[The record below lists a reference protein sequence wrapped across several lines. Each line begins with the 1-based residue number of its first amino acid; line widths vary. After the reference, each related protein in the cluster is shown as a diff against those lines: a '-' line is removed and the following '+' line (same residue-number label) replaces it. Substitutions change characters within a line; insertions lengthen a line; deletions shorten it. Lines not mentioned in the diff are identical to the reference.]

1 MPVMPFGL
9 RDGTLV
15 SANEVQRGLECG
27 CICPACRGTL
37 VAKKG
42 PYRAAH
48 FAHFDRE
55 DCGGWLETIVH
66 QRAKALLLEEKKLML
81 PPVYRV
87 PGECISPFALVSF
100 EKIELEVTIGSGRA
114 DAIGIVNGR
123 SLSIEIAVTH
133 KISEKRIFEYRE
145 LGHDAVEIDITPIND
160 FNDDTIREILT
171 TTVQEK
177 RWICNGDIESSKLW
191 QLRRDDYRLNS
202 LKLRRR
208 FYSY

>member
-1 MPVMPFGL
+1 MPLMPYGL

-15 SANEVQRGLECG
+15 SANEVQRGLACG

-42 PYRAAH
+42 SYRAAH

-81 PPVYRV
+81 PPVYRI
-87 PGECISPFALVSF
+87 PGDCIFPWTLVSF
-100 EKIELEVTIGSGRA
+100 EKIALEVTLGNGRA
-114 DAIGIVNGR
+114 DAVGIVNGR
-123 SLSIEIAVTH
+123 PLAIEIAVTH

-145 LGHDAVEIDITPIND
+145 LGHAAVEIDMPPVAHIH
-160 FNDDTIREILT
+160 DDSIRLILT
-171 TTVQEK
+171 TTVLES
-177 RWICNGDIESSKLW
+177 RWICNQHMESCKLW
-191 QLRRDDYRLNS
+191 RLGQKDYNLNS

-208 FYSY
+208 YYAY